1 MPSSLSLIR
10 LPALSIVDL
19 VGADA
24 TAILH
29 NLTTND
35 VKKLTTDGPHRAGLE
50 TFITNVRG
58 KCLGHVVVFATEN
71 GYRMIGAPGVVATAD
86 NAGTVRQSQAIA
98 EHADRYTIREDAT
111 PVIRDEELAAWMV
124 VDGDEEPAQTTPLPS
139 MTDQDGVESYQLPW
153 VKSGTLFLLPVDTAA
168 EHPSLIAER
177 LGVDPETLATG
188 DESDFHAHRVAAGFP
203 WFGIDVTDAHLPQE
217 ADRETQTISFTKGC
231 YLGQETVARLDALGQ
246 VQKKLV
252 RWKLSGLPTGAGPAA
267 DDKLRA
273 LDASEDAKPVGRI
286 TSVGRINDQGEGL
299 AMGYARR
306 SHFEAGAKLAGLI
319 SAGDVGDVAYTA
331 EVLPPVLGDSPE

>member
-1 MPSSLSLIR
+1 MPSFSLLIR

-35 VKKLTTDGPHRAGLE
+35 VKQLTPDVPNRTGLE

-58 KCLGHVVVFATEN
+58 KCLGHVIAFATEN
-71 GYRMIGAPGVVATAD
+71 GFRLIGAPGLMATAED
-86 NAGTVRQSQAIA
+86 AHPMRQSQAIA

-111 PVIRDEELAAWMV
+111 PVIRDEELAAWLV
-124 VDGDEEPAQTTPLPS
+124 VDGDDAPAQATPPPR
-139 MTDQDGVESYQLPW
+139 MTIQDGIEAYRVPW
-153 VKSGTLFLLPVDTAA
+153 VKSGTLFLLPIESSS
-168 EHPSLIAER
+168 EHPAQIADRLGRDVSSLSIAEE
-177 LGVDPETLATG
+177 D
-188 DESDFHAHRVAAGFP
+188 DFHAHRIAAGFP
-203 WFGIDVTDAHLPQE
+203 WFGIDLTDAHLPQE
-217 ADRETQTISFTKGC
+217 ADREAQTISFTKGC

-252 RWKLSGLPTGAGPAA
+252 RWKLFGLPPGTRPAT

-273 LDASEDAKPVGRI
+273 QNASEDAKPVGRI

-306 SHFEAGAKLAGLI
+306 SDFEAGSIMAGSILAEN
-319 SAGDVGDVAYTA
+319 VGEVAYTA
-331 EVLPPVLGDSPE
+331 EVLPPVRGELPE

>member
-1 MPSSLSLIR
+1 MPSSLLLIR

-24 TAILH
+24 IAILH

-35 VKKLTTDGPHRAGLE
+35 VKKLTSDGPPRGGLE
-50 TFITNVRG
+50 TFVTNVRG
-58 KCLGHVVVFATEN
+58 KCLGHVVVFATQD

-86 NAGTVRQSQAIA
+86 NAVTVRQSQAIV

-124 VDGDEEPAQTTPLPS
+124 VDGDEKPAQTAPAPS
-139 MTDQDGVESYQLPW
+139 MATRDGIDAYQLPW
-153 VKSGTLFLLPVDTAA
+153 VKSGTLFLLPVETSA
-168 EHPSLIAER
+168 EHPSLIAKHLNVE
-177 LGVDPETLATG
+177 LQSLTIGNEG
-188 DESDFHAHRVAAGFP
+188 DFHAHRVAAGFP
-203 WFGIDVTDAHLPQE
+203 WFGIDVTDVHLPQE

-252 RWKLSGLPTGAGPAA
+252 RWKLSGLPQGTRPAA
-267 DDKLRA
+267 DDKLLA
-273 LDASEDAKPVGRI
+273 QDAPKGAKPVGRI
-286 TSVGRINDQGEGL
+286 TSVGRVNDQGEGL

-306 SHFEAGAKLAGLI
+306 SHFEAGALLSGVI
-319 SAGDVGDVAYTA
+319 SAGDLGDANYTA

>member
-1 MPSSLSLIR
+1 MPSSSLLIR
-10 LPALSIVDL
+10 LPALSVVDL

-35 VKKLTTDGPHRAGLE
+35 VKKLTSESPNRFGLE

-58 KCLGHVVVFATEN
+58 KCLGHVVAFATEN
-71 GYRMIGAPGVVATAD
+71 GYRMIGSPGVIATAD
-86 NAGTVRQSQAIA
+86 SVSSMRQSQAIA
-98 EHADRYTIREDAT
+98 EHADRYTIREDAA
-111 PVIRDEELAAWMV
+111 PVIRDEDLAAWMV
-124 VDGDEEPAQTTPLPS
+124 IDGNEEPAQTTPSPR
-139 MTDQDGVESYQLPW
+139 MTTQDGIDSYRLPW
-153 VKSGTLFLLPVDTAA
+153 VKSGTLFLLPVETAP
-168 EHPSLIAER
+168 EHPSVIAER
-177 LGVDPETLATG
+177 LGVESDSLVAG
-188 DESDFHAHRVAAGFP
+188 DENDFHAHRLAAGFP
-203 WFGIDVTDAHLPQE
+203 WFGIDLTDAHLPQE

-252 RWKLSGLPTGAGPAA
+252 RWKLSGLPAGTQPEA

-273 LDASEDAKPVGRI
+273 QDAAADAKPVGRI

-306 SHFEAGAKLAGLI
+306 SHFEAGSVLAGSRL
-319 SAGDVGDVAYTA
+319 AEDVGEVTYTA
-331 EVLPPVLGDSPE
+331 EVLPPVRGESPE

>member
-35 VKKLTTDGPHRAGLE
+35 VKKLTADGPQHAGLE

-58 KCLGHVVVFATEN
+58 KCLGHVVVFATQD
-71 GYRMIGAPGVVATAD
+71 GYRMIGAPGIVATAD
-86 NAGTVRQSQAIA
+86 NSGTVRQSQAIA

-124 VDGDEEPAQTTPLPS
+124 IDGDAEPVQTTPLPN
-139 MTDQDGVESYQLPW
+139 MTNQDGVDSYQLPW
-153 VKSGTLFLLPVDTAA
+153 VKSGTLFLLPIDTAA
-168 EHPSLIAER
+168 EHPSRIADR
-177 LGVDPETLATG
+177 LGVNAESLAMG
-188 DESDFHAHRVAAGFP
+188 DENDFHVHRVAAGFP
-203 WFGIDVTDAHLPQE
+203 WFGIDLTDAHLPQE

-252 RWKLSGLPTGAGPAA
+252 RWKLSGLPAGAEPAA
-267 DDKLRA
+267 DDKRTGGCQA
-273 LDASEDAKPVGRI
+273 GRQNHQ
-286 TSVGRINDQGEGL
+286 RWAD
-299 AMGYARR
+299 RR
-306 SHFEAGAKLAGLI
+306 SRRRIGDGLC
-319 SAGDVGDVAYTA
+319 
-331 EVLPPVLGDSPE
+331 PPEPFRSR

>member
-35 VKKLTTDGPHRAGLE
+35 VKKLTADGPQHAGLE

-58 KCLGHVVVFATEN
+58 KCLGHVVVFATQD
-71 GYRMIGAPGVVATAD
+71 GYRMIGAPGNVATAD
-86 NAGTVRQSQAIA
+86 NSGNVRQSQAIA

-124 VDGDEEPAQTTPLPS
+124 IDGDAEPVQTTPLPN
-139 MTDQDGVESYQLPW
+139 MTNQDGVDSYQLPW
-153 VKSGTLFLLPVDTAA
+153 VKSGTLFLLPIDTAA
-168 EHPSLIAER
+168 EHPSRIADR
-177 LGVDPETLATG
+177 LGVNAESLAMG
-188 DESDFHAHRVAAGFP
+188 DENDFHVHRVAAGFP
-203 WFGIDVTDAHLPQE
+203 WFGIDLTDVHLPQE
-217 ADRETQTISFTKGC
+217 SDRETQTISFTKGC

-252 RWKLSGLPTGAGPAA
+252 RWKLSGLPAGAEPAA

-273 LDASEDAKPVGRI
+273 LDAPEDAKPVGRI
-286 TSVGRINDQGEGL
+286 TSVGRIDDQGEGL

-306 SHFEAGAKLAGLI
+306 SHFEAGAKLAGMI

>member
-1 MPSSLSLIR
+1 MPSSSLLIR

-35 VKKLTTDGPHRAGLE
+35 VKQLTSESPNRSGLE

-58 KCLGHVVVFATEN
+58 KCLGHVVAFATEN
-71 GYRMIGAPGVVATAD
+71 GYRMIGAPGIVATAED
-86 NAGTVRQSQAIA
+86 ASSMRQSQAIV

-111 PVIRDEELAAWMV
+111 PVIRDEELAAWIV
-124 VDGDEEPAQTTPLPS
+124 IEGNEEPVQTTPPPS
-139 MTDQDGVESYQLPW
+139 MTIQGGIDAYRVPW
-153 VKSGTLFLLPVDTAA
+153 VKSGTLFLLPVDTAT
-168 EHPSLIAER
+168 EHPSLIAKR
-177 LGVDPETLATG
+177 LGVEPDSLVAG
-188 DESDFHAHRVAAGFP
+188 DEDDFQAHRVAAGFP
-203 WFGIDVTDAHLPQE
+203 WFGIDLTDAHLPQE

-252 RWKLSGLPTGAGPAA
+252 RWKLSGLPAGPHPQA

-273 LDASEDAKPVGRI
+273 QEAAADAKPVGRI
-286 TSVGRINDQGEGL
+286 TSVGRLNDHGEGL

-306 SHFEAGAKLAGLI
+306 SHFEAGSVLVGSILAE
-319 SAGDVGDVAYTA
+319 DVGEVTYTA
-331 EVLPPVLGDSPE
+331 EVLPPVRGESPE